1 MIRKVENIS
10 LAKHRKKNH
19 HYGQNIEPEVHG
31 FYPITD
37 NRIKAKR
44 VFRSQVS

>member
-1 MIRKVENIS
+1 MDTQGRKYRPSEK
-10 LAKHRKKNH
+10 LKNH

-31 FYPITD
+31 FNPITD

>member
-1 MIRKVENIS
+1 MIRKVENIGLS
-10 LAKHRKKNH
+10 EELKNH
-19 HYGQNIEPEVHG
+19 HYGLNIEPEVHG